1 MASAS
6 SPSVSSSTS
15 FFSFP
20 SSSSSSS
27 RRTLALVSRWWF
39 RLAYGTITSLDL
51 SRRQGISAS
60 QFVSTVSLAPNLT
73 SLQVALS
80 GTDLITDAFIA
91 LIAQVCPRLERLSLF
106 DNLRYGGAEHHVW
119 TSGGLNSLFQR
130 CTLLKDLSLACPP
143 SVTHLPASI
152 FQLAGLE
159 RLQIFSRLIV
169 NLPEE
174 IGGLQALKA
183 LHVNAPRLTALPDSL
198 SDLSNLQELSLEGCS
213 DLTSVPDAVGHLLKL
228 RAFHIVDNGF
238 RALEL
243 PAYLTLLFS
252 LEELEVGVHLRQ
264 LPEDFGNL
272 INLRRME
279 LRCPELTHLP
289 SSLPQLSL
297 LERLVISGGQQMVS
311 LPETIGQL
319 PALRE
324 LRISCLSNLQTLP
337 DSIGQLQQL
346 RSLTI
351 DCRGSLRVLPESL
364 VQLSALET
372 LEIVYCESLSSLP
385 GGIHLLTS
393 LQQLDLCECPRIR
406 ELPDSISLCK
416 ALECVSIED
425 CRALTNI
432 PRGIQHRVI
441 VERKGETIED
451 W

>member
-106 DNLRYGGAEHHVW
+106 DNLRYGGAEHH
-119 TSGGLNSLFQR
+119 
-130 CTLLKDLSLACPP
+130 
-143 SVTHLPASI
+143 
-152 FQLAGLE
+152 
-159 RLQIFSRLIV
+159 IFSRLIV